1 MSATD
6 QRLGHSRVRGRRD
19 RRTPA
24 ELNRIAKAGWSR
36 RVVLAVRWG
45 PAVLLLLAL
54 FGTWLGLVI
63 GGAANPLGLGDPG
76 PVVRWGLPFA
86 RLAYNLT
93 AALAIGALVIAIWS
107 ASRDEPEFER
117 AMQLAQGGAIAWTLA
132 TAISTL
138 FTYLAVS
145 SVPFSFS
152 TEFGQGMW
160 FFLAELQ
167 AGQLWLM
174 NLVMTAILTTWVFA
188 SRSRWGTLLATI
200 FALLC
205 LWPAAAQGHAAGAA
219 NHETAVGGI
228 TLHYTA
234 AAVWLGGLVVV
245 GIVAAQSP
253 PRRRLALIE
262 RYSQLA
268 LVAFIVTAFSG
279 IVATSLNVGD
289 PVRLLTTK
297 YGAIVL
303 LKTALLIVLGIF
315 GAGQR
320 RYLIGRMRENLE
332 RDKVTRRPLVWLL
345 VLELGIMGV
354 VGGLAAA
361 LGRSATPQP
370 QLTADQLEAPTPAQL
385 LSGNP
390 LPPPYEPERLLDVWN
405 LDPLWTTLVVM
416 GMVFYLL
423 GVRRMR
429 RRGDGWPIWRTVS
442 VMIGCLI
449 LLYNVNGALYVY
461 GRFMFSFHMTEHM
474 ILSMIIPIL
483 LVLGAPM
490 TLLLRAVTPRTDG
503 SMGMREWMLLLVHSK
518 WAAFVSHP
526 IVAGVNFALALLTF
540 YYTPL
545 FRWAT
550 RDHVGH
556 MWMIAHFL
564 IVGYLFVESLIGD
577 DPSRTRAPF
586 HARLISLILV
596 MTFHAFFGLGVMT
609 GTGLLVAEWYGATG
623 RDWGPASALEDQ
635 QLGGAIAWGLGE
647 FPTVILAA
655 IVTLQWAKSDR
666 REARRTDRRAERDH
680 DAELEAYNAR
690 LRALAERDRAAE
702 GAGEPDAVPVAAS
715 PEPATAPAASGGSE
729 TEGSASVEAAS
740 GASAPEAPAEGG
752 ADRSAQ

>member
-1 MSATD
+1 MSSTD
-6 QRLGHSRVRGRRD
+6 QRSSRPAARRGRD
-19 RRTPA
+19 RRSPA
-24 ELNRIAKAGWSR
+24 ELDRITRAGWSPGI
-36 RVVLAVRWG
+36 VAAVKWG
-45 PAVLLLLAL
+45 PLALLAL
-54 FGTWLGLVI
+54 ALVGALIGLAI
-63 GGAANPLGLGDPG
+63 GGAAEPLGLGDPG

-86 RLAYNLT
+86 RMAYNLT
-93 AALAIGALVIAIWS
+93 AALTIGALVIAIWS

-117 AMQLAQGGAIAWTLA
+117 SMLIAQGGAVAWTLA

-145 SVPFSFS
+145 SVEFSFS
-152 TEFGQGMW
+152 ADFGRGMW
-160 FFLAELQ
+160 FFLAQLQ

-174 NLVMTAILTTWVFA
+174 NLVMVAILSTWVFA
-188 SRSRWGTLLATI
+188 SRSKWGTLLATL

-245 GIVAAQSP
+245 AVVAGLAA
-253 PRRRLALIE
+253 PRRRLPLIE

-268 LVAFIVTAFSG
+268 LVAFIITAFSG
-279 IVATSLNVGD
+279 IVATFLNVGD
-289 PVRLLTTK
+289 LDRLVTTG

-303 LKTALLIVLGIF
+303 TKIVLLIGLGAF
-315 GAGQR
+315 GAAQR
-320 RYLIGRMRENLE
+320 GLLIDRMRANLE
-332 RDKVTRRPLVWLL
+332 AGAPTRRPFAMLL
-345 VLELGIMGV
+345 ALELGLMGLV
-354 VGGLAAA
+354 AGLSAA
-361 LGRSATPQP
+361 LGRTATPQP
-370 QLTADQLEAPTPAQL
+370 QLTADQLAAPTPAQW

-390 LPPPYEPERLLDVWN
+390 LPPPFEPARLLDVWN
-405 LDPLWTTLVVM
+405 LDPLWTALVVM

-423 GVRRMR
+423 GARRLR
-429 RRGDGWPIWRTVS
+429 RRGDGWPLWRTIS

-461 GRFMFSFHMTEHM
+461 GRFQFSFHMTEHM
-474 ILSMIIPIL
+474 ILSMIIPIF

-490 TLLLRAVTPRTDG
+490 TLLLRAVKPRKDG

-518 WAAFVSHP
+518 WAAFFSHP

-564 IVGYLFVESLIGD
+564 IVGYLFVESIIGD
-577 DPSRTRAPF
+577 DPSRTRAPYPM
-586 HARLISLILV
+586 RLIGLILV
-596 MTFHAFFGLGVMT
+596 MTFHAFFGIAVMT
-609 GTGLLVAEWYGATG
+609 GQNLLVAEWYGATG
-623 RDWGPASALEDQ
+623 RTWGPPTALEDQ
-635 QLGGAIAWGLGE
+635 HLGGAIAWGLGE

-655 IVTLQWAKSDR
+655 IVAIQWSRSDTREQR
-666 REARRTDRRAERDH
+666 RIDRQANRDA

-690 LRALAERDRAAE
+690 LRALAERDASER
-702 GAGEPDAVPVAAS
+702 GE
-715 PEPATAPAASGGSE
+715 
-729 TEGSASVEAAS
+729 
-740 GASAPEAPAEGG
+740 
-752 ADRSAQ
+752 R